1 MPRAGYEVIKVK
13 FLTTIVSATL
23 APTVAEYN
31 AGVDLTGV
39 IPVTGVQPGGSQNNA
54 SLAMLGQAHID
65 QLPGTWS
72 SGPVTLVAVRD
83 TVSDLLVTTFPY
95 GTAGFLAVNWT
106 GVTVI
111 ATTKIDVY
119 PIKSHQP
126 IPMNSEEN
134 GFQQWTVQLPVTATP
149 KFNIAVLA

>member
-1 MPRAGYEVIKVK
+1 MARTTFEGSKVK

-39 IPVTGVQPGGSQNNA
+39 VPVAGMQPGGSQNNA

-65 QLPGTWS
+65 EQPGTW
-72 SGPVTLVAVRD
+72 GATLTLEAVRD
-83 TVSDLLVTTFPY
+83 TVTDTFVATFPY
-95 GTAGFLAVNWT
+95 GTAGFIVINWT

-111 ATTKIDVY
+111 ATTKVDVY
-119 PIKSHQP
+119 AVKSHQP
-126 IPMNSEEN
+126 IPMASAEN
-134 GFQQWTVQLPVTATP
+134 EYQKWTLSLPVTTTP
-149 KFNIAVLA
+149 KYNIAVLA